1 MFDKVLIA
9 NRGAVACRIQRT
21 LRRLHIASVA
31 VYSEADRGSLHVRNA
46 DQTVLIGGA
55 AAADSYLRS
64 DRILAAAIATGAQAI
79 HPGYGFLSE
88 NAQFAQD
95 CERAGIAFVGPTPG
109 QIRDFGLKHRARELA
124 AANALPLLPG
134 SELLSDLPEAR
145 REAQRIGYPVMLKS
159 TAGGGGIGMQQCAG
173 DAELGAAFDSVRRI
187 AGSNFRDSGV
197 FLEKYLARARHI
209 EVQLFGDGNGA
220 VVALGER
227 DCSMQRRN
235 QKVVEETPA
244 PGLSARLRMQLCDA
258 AVRLGKAVHYRSA
271 GTVEFIVDADRA
283 AADAPDTFYFLEVN
297 TRLQVEHGITEAV
310 TGIDL
315 VAWMLQ
321 LAANEPPD
329 LAGYRHAA
337 AGVAI
342 QARLYAEDP
351 ARGFRPSSGV
361 LTEVRLPDNLRVDTW
376 IDSGS
381 EVPAFYDPMLAK
393 LIAHAPTRAAAIDQL
408 DAALA
413 ATAVYGVETN
423 RLYLRAILSELGFR
437 AGDYDTR
444 FLGTLS
450 FSSRTIEVLQP
461 GTHTTVQDWPGRLG
475 YWHVGVPPSGPM
487 DALAARLGNRLV
499 GNDEHAAALEL
510 TVTGPTLKFGCDAL
524 IALGGA
530 RMRAEIDGIGVDFW
544 CALPVRA
551 GSVLKLGA
559 IESGAGQRS
568 YLAVRGGLDVP
579 LYMGSRSTFTLGQF
593 GGHAGRALRSGDV
606 LRIGTDA
613 DGDADADAEGDAVAN
628 HLAGAF
634 VPQALR
640 PEYSQDWTI
649 AVLYGPHGAPD
660 FFTESDIDVFF
671 ATDWQVHYN
680 SSRTGVRLIGPR
692 PRWARRDGGEAG
704 LHPSNIHDTPYAIGA
719 IDFTGDMPVI
729 LGPDGPSLGGFVCPA
744 TIALHDLWKLGQ
756 LRPGDRVR
764 FEAATA
770 GQAHAALLAQD
781 EALRPLT
788 AAPAP
793 TAGPAPAAPPAMA
806 PAMAPVSL
814 SDQPAAARQAILH
827 RQDATAT
834 RPAVCY
840 RQSGEDNVLI
850 EYGEPTLDLA
860 LRFRVQALLD
870 ALRAE
875 PLPDVIDLT
884 PGVRSLQ
891 VHFDSRRT
899 GRSRIMDALLKVE
912 AALAPIDDIEVAGR
926 IVYLPLSWDDPG
938 TTLAIER
945 YMQSVRADAPWCPSN
960 IEFIRRINGLDSIED
975 VRRIVFE
982 ASYLVMGLGDVYL
995 GAPVATPLDPRH
1007 RLVTTKYNPA
1017 RTWTPENAVGI
1028 GGAYLCVYGMEGPGG
1043 YQFVGRTVQM
1053 WNRYRQTEQFRDG
1066 KRWLLRFFDQLRFYP
1081 VSAEELLRLRAE
1093 FPYGKASL
1101 RIEPATLRLRDYRHF
1116 LATHASS
1123 IAAFKAHQQ
1132 AAFDAER
1139 ERWRRSDRNYDLGAD
1154 QALDPAGAAA
1164 ARAGAATS
1172 IGALPAGCT
1181 ALSSPVTGSVWQI
1194 NIQVGARA
1202 EAGAPLILIEAMK
1215 MEIAVQTEQPG
1226 TVVEVC
1232 CQRGQSVVAGDTLLL
1247 LRHEP

>member
-21 LRRLHIASVA
+21 LRQLHIAAVA

-46 DQTVLIGGA
+46 DQAVLIGGA

-64 DRILAAAIATGAQAI
+64 DRILEAAIATGAQAI

-88 NAQFAQD
+88 NAQFAED
-95 CERAGIAFVGPTPG
+95 CEGAGIAFVGPTPG

-134 SELLSDLPEAR
+134 SELLSDLPQAR
-145 REAQRIGYPVMLKS
+145 REAERIGYPVMLKS
-159 TAGGGGIGMQQCAG
+159 TAGGGGIGMQQCATE
-173 DAELGAAFDSVRRI
+173 AELDAAFDSVRRI

-197 FLEKYLARARHI
+197 FLEKYVARARHI
-209 EVQLFGDGNGA
+209 EVQLFGDGAG
-220 VVALGER
+220 VVIALGER

-235 QKVVEETPA
+235 QKVIEETPA
-244 PGLSARLRMQLCDA
+244 PGLSHRLRTQLCEA

-283 AADAPDTFYFLEVN
+283 AADAPDAFYFLEVN

-329 LAGYRHAA
+329 LAGYRHAPH
-337 AGVAI
+337 GVAI

-351 ARGFRPSSGV
+351 ARGFRPSSGL
-361 LTEVRLPDNLRVDTW
+361 LTEVRLPDSLRVDGW
-376 IDSGS
+376 IDSGT

-393 LIAHAPTRAAAIDQL
+393 LIAQAPTREAAIDQL
-408 DAALA
+408 DAALGQ
-413 ATAVYGVETN
+413 TAVYGVETN
-423 RLYLRAILSELGFR
+423 RLYLRTILSQPGVR
-437 AGDYDTR
+437 AGDYNTR
-444 FLGTLS
+444 FLNALA

-461 GTHTTVQDWPGRLG
+461 GTHTTVQDWPGRLR

-487 DALAARLGNRLV
+487 DALAARLANRLV
-499 GNDEHAAALEL
+499 GNDEQAAALEL

-524 IALGGA
+524 IALCGA
-530 RMRAEIDGIGVDFW
+530 GMRAEIDGIGVEFW
-544 CALPVRA
+544 RAMPVRA

-559 IESGAGQRS
+559 IEAVAGQRS
-568 YLAVRGGLDVP
+568 YLAVRGGIDVP
-579 LYMGSRSTFTLGQF
+579 LYMGSRATFTLGKF

-606 LRIGTDA
+606 LRIG
-613 DGDADADAEGDAVAN
+613 ADADASGNADRVA
-628 HLAGAF
+628 GTC

-640 PEYSQDWTI
+640 PVYSQNWNI

-660 FFTESDIDVFF
+660 FFTEADIDMFF
-671 ATDWQVHYN
+671 ATDWRVHYN
-680 SSRTGVRLIGPR
+680 SSRTGVRLIGPK
-692 PRWARRDGGEAG
+692 PQWARRDGGEAG

-770 GQAHAALLAQD
+770 DQAHAALLAQD
-781 EALRPLT
+781 ETLRSLT
-788 AAPAP
+788 AVPAPAP
-793 TAGPAPAAPPAMA
+793 ALVPAP
-806 PAMAPVSL
+806 
-814 SDQPAAARQAILH
+814 ARQAILH
-827 RQDATAT
+827 QQHATAT

-870 ALRAE
+870 TLQAD
-875 PLPDVIDLT
+875 PLPEVIDLT

-899 GRSRIMDALLKVE
+899 NRSRIMDALLKVE
-912 AALAPIDDIEVAGR
+912 AALAPVDDIEVAGR
-926 IVYLPLSWDDPG
+926 IVHLPLSWDDPG
-938 TTLAIER
+938 TQLAIER
-945 YMQSVRADAPWCPSN
+945 YMQSVRAEAPWCPSN
-960 IEFIRRINGLDSIED
+960 IEFIRRINGLDGIED

-1053 WNRYRQTEQFRDG
+1053 WNRYRQTAQFRDG

-1081 VSAEELLRLRAE
+1081 VSAEELLRLRAD

-1101 RIEPATLRLRDYRHF
+1101 RIEPTTLRLRDYQHF
-1116 LATHASS
+1116 LAAHASS
-1123 IAAFKAHQQ
+1123 IAAFKARQQ

-1139 ERWRRSDRNYDLGAD
+1139 ERWRSSDRDEDLGAD
-1154 QALDPAGAAA
+1154 QTADPAGTSAARGAAA
-1164 ARAGAATS
+1164 T
-1172 IGALPAGCT
+1172 ALGVVPAGCI
-1181 ALSSPVTGSVWQI
+1181 AVSSPVAGSVWQI
-1194 NIQVGARA
+1194 NIQVGARV
-1202 EAGAPLILIEAMK
+1202 EAGASLIVIEAMK
-1215 MEIAVQTEQPG
+1215 MEIAVQAEQPG

-1232 CQRGQSVVAGDTLLL
+1232 CQRGQAVAAGETLLL
-1247 LRHEP
+1247 LRQL